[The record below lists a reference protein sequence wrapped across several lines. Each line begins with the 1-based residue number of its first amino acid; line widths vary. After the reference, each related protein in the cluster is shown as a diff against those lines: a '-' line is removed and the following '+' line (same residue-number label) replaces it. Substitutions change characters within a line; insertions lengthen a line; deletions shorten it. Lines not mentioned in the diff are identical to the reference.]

1 MFKAFWL
8 NISDR
13 TSPGMGFTNIE
24 DVSLEWDGNPEIR
37 ERLRDGGQALPNP
50 AGQDITTCVK
60 NSVLLVPL
68 LNRMSSEKK
77 RTVPSIDQLIDELE
91 ALLQKNKRGVD
102 LGGEDIP
109 KCAWA
114 LRKLCGFVKMK
125 ARRREVSTA
134 ARLHK
139 SNPPLSSCQYSFRP
153 KRLQVVLLY
162 PFP

>member
-8 NISDR
+8 NISYR

-24 DVSLEWDGNPEIR
+24 DVALEWDANPELR
-37 ERLRDGGQALPNP
+37 ERLRDGGQALPTP

-68 LNRMSSEKK
+68 LTRMSSVKK
-77 RTVPSIDQLIDELE
+77 RPVPSIDQLKDELE

-102 LGGEDIP
+102 FGGEDIP

-125 ARRREVSTA
+125 VRRREVSTA
-134 ARLHK
+134 ARLHT
-139 SNPPLSSCQYSFRP
+139 SNSLLNSC
-153 KRLQVVLLY
+153 
-162 PFP
+162 